1 MVFSSAIFLFGFLPL
16 VFLGHWLLPGIRA
29 KNALLLPASLI
40 FYAAGEPVYILL
52 LLVSCAMNWLFGRMV
67 TGKRAK
73 LWLIL
78 AVALNLGMLGVF
90 KYTDFLLGSLNSL
103 TGLSLP
109 LPGIR
114 LPIGI
119 SFFTFQALSYVID
132 VYRDP
137 GLYQKSLFR
146 LALYIAFFPQ
156 LIAGPI
162 VQYGDIAAELQ
173 DRHVTVSDV
182 SEGLRRFL
190 FGLSRKLL
198 LANTLGKVA
207 DAVFAIRGG
216 EAFTAWIGLLCYCLQ
231 IYYDF
236 SGYSDMAIGL
246 GRMFGFHFLENFRNP
261 YSAATVQEF
270 WRKWHISLSSW
281 FRNYVYIPL
290 GGNRK
295 GKLRTFLNQYI
306 VFFLT
311 GLWHG
316 ASWNFVIWGLVH
328 GTAMTAEKALDVKKR
343 IPRWLSRIFTL
354 LVVALAFVFFRA
366 ETFGEAMAYFSALF
380 GGGSFAAGELQSVL
394 SLLTP
399 WVITAAAAGILLC
412 IPMPRQLA
420 ESRFSEPLS
429 YAAAIILFFLCVGN
443 LSASTFNPFIYFR
456 F

>member
-1 MVFSSAIFLFGFLPL
+1 MVFSSAIFLFGFLPI
-16 VFLGHWLLPGIRA
+16 VFLGHLLLPNIRA

-40 FYAAGEPVYILL
+40 FYAAGEPIYIFLL
-52 LLVSCAMNWLFGRMV
+52 LISVFMNWYFGRMV
-67 TGKRAK
+67 TGKQAK
-73 LWLIL
+73 AWLTLSVI
-78 AVALNLGMLGVF
+78 LNLVMLGIF

-103 TGLSLP
+103 FALNIP

-119 SFFTFQALSYVID
+119 SFFTFQALSYVVD
-132 VYRDP
+132 VYRDKS
-137 GLYQKSLFR
+137 LYQKNFFS
-146 LALYIAFFPQ
+146 LALYISFFPQ

-162 VQYGDIAAELQ
+162 VQYGDIAAELS
-173 DRHVTVSDV
+173 RRNVTVTDV
-182 SEGLRRFL
+182 SEGLKRFI

-198 LANTLGKVA
+198 IANALGKIA
-207 DAVFAIRGG
+207 DAVFAIGG
-216 EAFTAWIGLLCYCLQ
+216 GTAPIAWLGLLCYCLQ

-246 GRMFGFHFLENFRNP
+246 GRMFGFHFPENFRNP

-295 GKLRTFLNQYI
+295 GKLRTFLNQYV

-316 ASWNFVIWGLVH
+316 ASWNFVIWGLIH
-328 GTAMTAEKALDVKKR
+328 GTAMTVEKALDVKNR
-343 IPRWLSRIFTL
+343 VPRPISRIFTL

-366 ETFGEAMAYFSALF
+366 ETFPDAMHYFAVLF
-380 GGGSFAAGELQSVL
+380 GGGSAASAELQSVF

-399 WVITAAAAGILLC
+399 WAGTAALAGILLC
-412 IPMPRQLA
+412 FPAPKRLA
-420 ESRFSEPLS
+420 ESPVAEHLS
-429 YAAAIILFFLCVGN
+429 YAAALILFFLCVGN

>member
-1 MVFSSAIFLFGFLPL
+1 MVFSSAIFLFAFLP
-16 VFLGHWLLPGIRA
+16 VIFLGHWLLPGIRA

-40 FYAAGEPVYILL
+40 FYAAGEPIYVLL
-52 LLVSCAMNWLFGRMV
+52 LLLSVAMNWFFGRMV

-73 LWLIL
+73 AGLLL
-78 AVALNLGMLGVF
+78 AVMLNLAMLGVF
-90 KYTDFLLGSLNSL
+90 KYTDFLLDSLNRVFSL
-103 TGLSLP
+103 SIP
-109 LPGIR
+109 LVGIR

-119 SFFTFQALSYVID
+119 SFFTFQALSYVVD
-132 VYRDP
+132 VYRDRS
-137 GLYQKSLFR
+137 LYQKSIFR

-162 VQYGDIAAELQ
+162 VQYGDIAAELE
-173 DRHVTVSDV
+173 DRRVTVNDV
-182 SEGLRRFL
+182 SDGLKRFI

-198 LANTLGKVA
+198 IANTMGKVA
-207 DAVFAIRGG
+207 DAAFGVNGG
-216 EAFTAWIGLLCYCLQ
+216 SAATAWIGLLCYCLQ

-281 FRNYVYIPL
+281 FKNYVYIPL

-295 GKLRTFLNQYI
+295 GKLRTFFNQYV

-316 ASWNFVIWGLVH
+316 ASWNFVIWGLIH
-328 GTAMTAEKALDVKKR
+328 GTAMTAEKALDVKAKV
-343 IPRWLSRIFTL
+343 PRPVSRIFTL
-354 LVVALAFVFFRA
+354 LIVALAFVFFRA
-366 ETFGEAMAYFSALF
+366 ETFTGAMAYFAALF
-380 GGGSFAAGELQSVL
+380 GAGSAAAGELQSIF

-399 WVITAAAAGILLC
+399 FVFVSAAFGVLLC
-412 IPMPRQLA
+412 IPAPKRLT
-420 ESRFSEPLS
+420 ESRLAEPLS
-429 YAAAIILFFLCVGN
+429 YAAALVLFFLCVGN
-443 LSASTFNPFIYFR
+443 LAASTFNPFIYFR